1 MGAVYATF
9 FQDKS
14 GAFGLEKCSEA
25 THNSR
30 VTAPIVR
37 NESGA
42 ELRATFPRYL
52 KF

>member
-25 THNSR
+25 THKRELCGAPRST
-30 VTAPIVR
+30 TAV
-37 NESGA
+37 
-42 ELRATFPRYL
+42 
-52 KF
+52 